1 MSERFELPDDHSL
14 NVAEQL
20 FDALVVEASL
30 SGSEDRD
37 GAGGRLYSGVF
48 TSTRPSFRR
57 LYLYATDA
65 WSGDAELEAALS
77 SNPLLRADLRRLTAK
92 VANYRIPELAAAASG
107 LVTQRVAPGCR
118 IRFEPSRAEPAQ
130 TYVIISLDDLGRHPR
145 WLAVFADDD
154 RCRRLAL
161 PEPRDGLI
169 QLLVESNS
177 DILAALR
184 NPKSEIFIDG

>member
-1 MSERFELPDDHSL
+1 MSERFELPDDYSL

-20 FDALVVEASL
+20 FDALVTEASL
-30 SGSEDRD
+30 SGSDDRD
-37 GAGGRLYSGVF
+37 GAAGRL
-48 TSTRPSFRR
+48 PFRR
-57 LYLYATDA
+57 LYLYVTDA
-65 WSGDAELEAALS
+65 RSGDTELEAALS
-77 SNPLLRADLRRLTAK
+77 DNPLLRADLRRLTAK
-92 VANYRIPELAAAASG
+92 IASFQIPELAAAASG

-118 IRFEPSRAEPAQ
+118 IRFEPSRAEAAQ

-145 WLAVFADDD
+145 WLAVFVDDD

-177 DILAALR
+177 DVLAALR